1 MILVDTCVL
10 IDISA
15 EAAEWRDWSLRQ
27 IASWSERGPLLI
39 NPIIF
44 AEWCS
49 DFQTHEDASSAL
61 TDFGL
66 EWAEIPRAALFLAS
80 QAHRRYRRRDGAR
93 NMVLPD
99 FLIGAHAAV
108 AGIPLLTRDRRRFET
123 YYNGLEIVAPS

>member
-10 IDISA
+10 IDVSA
-15 EAAEWRDWSLRQ
+15 DGADWRDWSLRQ
-27 IASWSERGPLLI
+27 LASWSERGPLLI
-39 NPIIF
+39 NPIVF

-49 DFQTHEDASSAL
+49 DFETHENTSTAL

-66 EWAEIPRAALFLAS
+66 QWAEIPRTALFLAS
-80 QAHRRYRRRDGAR
+80 QAHRRYRRRGGTR
-93 NMVLPD
+93 SMVLPD

-123 YYNGLEIVAPS
+123 YYSGLEIVAP